1 MMHVDMFEVRIKE
14 ERTVGGSYINI
25 VFTDLVKV
33 KMRVIVVTSIWPFF
47 FNLKAVCN
55 PHISKIYSFFI
66 RHISSRACV
75 DFSYFLIA
83 LYKRIF
89 VL

>member
-47 FNLKAVCN
+47 
-55 PHISKIYSFFI
+55 
-66 RHISSRACV
+66 
-75 DFSYFLIA
+75 LI
-83 LYKRIF
+83 
-89 VL
+89 

>member
-33 KMRVIVVTSIWPFF
+33 KMRVIVVTSIWPFL
-47 FNLKAVCN
+47 NLKTLSQKY
-55 PHISKIYSFFI
+55 ISLFI

-83 LYKRIF
+83 LYNKIF